1 MPKKID
7 QNVFESILEPV
18 NSMIKKSGNDIE
30 DDEEKYNLSFVPFT
44 KNLLFGIICN
54 IKTRAQ
60 LITEI
65 KTSPTA
71 DKLNMKKSSSAS
83 YTEAFSRY
91 NAKMFQNIFIQLL
104 SSLNLM
110 NMPGI
115 DKLGIFVLVDGSIFP
130 VIKTMT
136 WATYKSTANAIKLHL
151 SLNLNQMVPTE
162 FICTNANYSERKFLT
177 DILTQGITYI
187 CDRGYAGF
195 KTFKCICEQGAFFI
209 IRCKASVKHV
219 VRESFVVDLPCDVI
233 GFFQN
238 VKDMGIVFKNDKN
251 RNHNN
256 EKFEYRMVTFTA
268 MGEPYCI
275 VTNRFDL
282 TTYDIIM
289 LYAYRWQIELI
300 FRFIKRTQN
309 CIHLLSHDPNG
320 IEIQFHLYMIA
331 YLLLLAFKQKCVSLE
346 EDTKCEAM
354 DKDVI
359 ENNGIE
365 FFDHTRHNQG
375 RYYVRGLVSM
385 LGEKLHKYWK
395 IGLHWLIT
403 IKNLLLEPLTRF
415 TSKVIGQG

>member
-7 QNVFESILEPV
+7 QNIFEIILEPV
-18 NSMIKKSGNDIE
+18 ISMLKKTGNDIE
-30 DDEEKYNLSFVPFT
+30 DDEETYNLSFVPFSM
-44 KNLLFGIICN
+44 NLLFGIICN

-71 DKLNMKKSSSAS
+71 DKLNMQKSSSAS
-83 YTEAFSRY
+83 YSEAFSRY
-91 NAKMFQNIFIQLL
+91 NSNIFRNIFIQLL

-110 NMPGI
+110 SIPGI
-115 DKLGIFVLVDGSIFP
+115 DKLGIFMLVDGSIFP

-151 SLNLNQMVPTE
+151 SLNLNQMIPTE

-187 CDRGYAGF
+187 CDRGYVGF
-195 KTFKCICEQGAFFI
+195 RSFKAICDKGAFFI
-209 IRCKASVKHV
+209 IRCKAKIRYV
-219 VRESFVVDLPCDVI
+219 VRESFVVDLPYDVI
-233 GFFQN
+233 ELLHN
-238 VKDMGIVFKNDKN
+238 VKDMRIVFKNDKN

-256 EKFEYRMVTFTA
+256 EKIEYRMVTFTA

-282 TTYDIIM
+282 TTYEIIM

-331 YLLLLAFKQKCVSLE
+331 YLLLLSFKQKCVNIE
-346 EDTKCEAM
+346 EDQNHEDIAN
-354 DKDVI
+354 DVSRKNRN
-359 ENNGIE
+359 ESFNYT
-365 FFDHTRHNQG
+365 HRKQG
-375 RYYVRGLVSM
+375 RYYVRGLVSI

-395 IGLHWLIT
+395 ISIHWLIT
-403 IKNLLLEPLTRF
+403 IKNSLLEPF
-415 TSKVIGQG
+415 TKCIIKVIAQG

>member
-1 MPKKID
+1 
-7 QNVFESILEPV
+7 
-18 NSMIKKSGNDIE
+18 
-30 DDEEKYNLSFVPFT
+30 
-44 KNLLFGIICN
+44 
-54 IKTRAQ
+54 
-60 LITEI
+60 
-65 KTSPTA
+65 
-71 DKLNMKKSSSAS
+71 
-83 YTEAFSRY
+83 
-91 NAKMFQNIFIQLL
+91 
-104 SSLNLM
+104 
-110 NMPGI
+110 
-115 DKLGIFVLVDGSIFP
+115 
-130 VIKTMT
+130 
-136 WATYKSTANAIKLHL
+136 
-151 SLNLNQMVPTE
+151 
-162 FICTNANYSERKFLT
+162 
-177 DILTQGITYI
+177 
-187 CDRGYAGF
+187 
-195 KTFKCICEQGAFFI
+195 
-209 IRCKASVKHV
+209 
-219 VRESFVVDLPCDVI
+219 
-233 GFFQN
+233 
-238 VKDMGIVFKNDKN
+238 MGIVFKNDKN

>member
-7 QNVFESILEPV
+7 QNIFETILEPV
-18 NSMIKKSGNDIE
+18 ISMLKKTGNDIE
-30 DDEEKYNLSFVPFT
+30 DDEEKYNLSFVPFSI
-44 KNLLFGIICN
+44 NLLFGIICN

-71 DKLNMKKSSSAS
+71 DKLKMKKSSSAS

-91 NAKMFQNIFIQLL
+91 NSNIFRNIFIQLL

-110 NMPGI
+110 GIPGI
-115 DKLGIFVLVDGSIFP
+115 DKLGIFMLVDGSIFP

-136 WATYKSTANAIKLHL
+136 WASYKSTANAIKLHL
-151 SLNLNQMVPTE
+151 SLNLNKMIPTE

-187 CDRGYAGF
+187 CDRGYVGF
-195 KTFKCICEQGAFFI
+195 KSFKCICEQGAFFI

-219 VRESFVVDLPCDVI
+219 VRESFVIDLPCDVI
-233 GFFQN
+233 GLLQN
-238 VKDMGIVFKNDKN
+238 IKDMRIVFKNDKN

-256 EKFEYRMVTFTA
+256 EKIEYRMVTFTA

-320 IEIQFHLYMIA
+320 IEIQFYLYMIS
-331 YLLLLAFKQKCVSLE
+331 YLLLLSFKQKCVNLE
-346 EDTKCEAM
+346 EDKQCEEIG
-354 DKDVI
+354 KDVI
-359 ENNGIE
+359 GKNGIE
-365 FFDHTRHNQG
+365 FFDHTRHNHG

-395 IGLHWLIT
+395 ISIHWLIT
-403 IKNLLLEPLTRF
+403 IKNLLLEPF
-415 TSKVIGQG
+415 TKCIIKVIAQA